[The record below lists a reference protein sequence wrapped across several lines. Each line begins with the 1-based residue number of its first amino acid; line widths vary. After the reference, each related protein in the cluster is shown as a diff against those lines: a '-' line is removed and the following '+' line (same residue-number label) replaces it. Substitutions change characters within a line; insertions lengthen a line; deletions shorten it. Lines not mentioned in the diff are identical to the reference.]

1 MNVLEWRRD
10 EVSVCLSVF
19 LPRILEWFAERCKDK
34 LKTWRLRPISVQ
46 HSSYG
51 FHFTNVVLVECETEG
66 GQHFSFKLPI
76 PNEDDVFIVNDVAW
90 ILVNELTDQLVS
102 YRYIPE
108 DKLLMRWQGSL
119 FAVVGDEN
127 GVLKIRDEK
136 VPIWVLL
143 YNVFSKDELI
153 QNDLYFEFV
162 EVDKAVTRFVHPLI
176 SQPSLGVQLSTRYEF
191 LTPLQQLIVNSMI
204 RAPLRSK
211 SKLKQIPKLS
221 TTTIEFI
228 ENELLDPITREIYDV
243 RTIKDLL
250 YFMMKVTEG
259 KSKTTLTGSNLY
271 FKRVRSY
278 ETVMIALYEKLRE
291 NQQQQKYQK
300 KVKIAS
306 DFLLKRLF
314 TSPQLQRLFE
324 YFDQTNMFKE
334 ISLRYKVVVPLEYIP
349 YDMRD
354 VHYTMSGNICVYDT
368 PDDEGIGAKLQF
380 AVDCE
385 LQRYGFFVLKER
397 ESVGGR

>member
-19 LPRILEWFAERCKDK
+19 LPKILEWFAESCKDK
-34 LKTWRLRPISVQ
+34 LKSWKLRPISVQ

-51 FHFTNVVLVECETEG
+51 FHFTNIVLVSCETEG
-66 GQHFSFKLPI
+66 GQQFSFKLPI
-76 PNEDDVFIVNDVAW
+76 PNEDDVFIVNDIAW
-90 ILVNELTDQLVS
+90 VLVNELTDQLVS

-119 FAVVGDEN
+119 FAIVGDEN
-127 GVLKIRDEK
+127 GVLKIKDER
-136 VPIWVLL
+136 VPFWVLL
-143 YNVFSKDELI
+143 YNVLSREELI
-153 QNDLYFEFV
+153 HYGLYFEFV
-162 EVDKAVTRFVHPLI
+162 ETEKVDTKFVRPLV
-176 SQPSLGVQLSTRYEF
+176 SLPSLCVKLPTRYEF
-191 LTPLQQLIVNSMI
+191 LTPIQQLIVNSMVRTPI
-204 RAPLRSK
+204 RTK
-211 SKLKQIPKLS
+211 TKLKQIPKLNPD
-221 TTTIEFI
+221 IVEFI
-228 ENELLDPITREIYDV
+228 ERDLLDPITREIYNIHTV
-243 RTIKDLL
+243 RDLL
-250 YFMMKVTEG
+250 HFTIGVTEG
-259 KSKTTLTGSNLY
+259 KPKTTLTGSNLY

-278 ETVMIALYEKLRE
+278 ETIMIALYEKLRE

-334 ISLRYKVVVPLEYIP
+334 VSLRYKVVVPLEYIP

-354 VHYTMSGNICVYDT
+354 VHFTIGGNICIYDT

-380 AVDCE
+380 TVDCE
-385 LQRYGFFVLKER
+385 LQRNGFFVLKDTKE
-397 ESVGGR
+397 VGVR

>member
-1 MNVLEWRRD
+1 MNVLEWRKD
-10 EVSVCLSVF
+10 EVSVCLSSF
-19 LPRILEWFAERCKDK
+19 LPRILEWFADSCKDK
-34 LKTWRLRPISVQ
+34 LKTWKLRPISVQ
-46 HSSYG
+46 HSTYG
-51 FHFTNVVLVECETEG
+51 FHFTNVVLVVCETENSH
-66 GQHFSFKLPI
+66 QFSFKLPI
-76 PNEDDVFIVNDVAW
+76 PNEDDVFIVNDIAW

-108 DKLLMRWQGSL
+108 DKLLIRWQGSL

-127 GVLKIRDEK
+127 GILRIKDEK
-136 VPIWVLL
+136 VPFWVLL
-143 YNVFSKDELI
+143 YNIFTKDELI
-153 QNDLYFEFV
+153 QNGLYFEFV
-162 EVDKAVTRFVHPLI
+162 DTEKVDSKFARSLV
-176 SQPSLGVQLSTRYEF
+176 SQPSLSVKLPTRYEF
-191 LTPLQQLIVNSMI
+191 LTPIQQLVVNSMV
-204 RAPLRSK
+204 RTPVKAK
-211 SKLKQIPKLS
+211 VKLKQVPKLN
-221 TTTIEFI
+221 TDVIEFI
-228 ENELLDPITREIYDV
+228 ERELLDPITREIYNV
-243 RTIKDLL
+243 RTVKDLL
-250 YFMMKVTEG
+250 YFTINITEG
-259 KSKTTLTGSNLY
+259 KPKTTLTGSNLY

-278 ETVMIALYEKLRE
+278 ETIMIALYEKLRE

-354 VHYTMSGNICVYDT
+354 VHYTMGSNICIYDT

-385 LQRYGFFVLKER
+385 LQRNGIFVLKN
-397 ESVGGR
+397 